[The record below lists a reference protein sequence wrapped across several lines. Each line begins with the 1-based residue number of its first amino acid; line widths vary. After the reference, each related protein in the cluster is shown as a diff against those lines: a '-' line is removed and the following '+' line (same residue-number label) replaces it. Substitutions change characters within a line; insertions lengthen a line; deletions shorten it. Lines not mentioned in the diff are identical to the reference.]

1 MDMVKPADR
10 DTDRDADGP
19 QPIPEGLH
27 STVHDV
33 AHEAVERAVA
43 SVQDDLSEATDRIK
57 VRETA
62 HGHAEAAATDAIAGS
77 LFEPSSRSDD
87 ENPYGTPGKPVSRNS
102 AIYRGFWMTIGVAL
116 AVALVLAVNEAS
128 SVLLLILVSAFLA
141 VGLNPI
147 VEFLIRRN
155 VKRGWAVLVVAA
167 LMLGIIAVVITVFVG
182 VLRDQITSFI
192 DDAPHLLQDLKKHKT
207 IAHLDDKYHV
217 ITDLQ
222 HKLEDPNLAQ
232 KTFGGIYNV
241 GLGVFRALAS
251 TVIVIVLTLYF
262 LASLPQ
268 LKRALFSLAPAS
280 RRERVNQLGD
290 EILRRVG
297 RYVIGAF
304 LVALLAGTVT
314 TLFLVSVG
322 LGQYALPLALA
333 VALLDL
339 IPLVGAI
346 SGAAIVCVVCLA
358 DSLGVGLAALIFY
371 LVYETLEGYVIYPR
385 VMRSSVDVPEY
396 VTIVAVLLGGTVAGI
411 VGALLALPMAA
422 AILLIGREVWVRRQD
437 TA

>member
-1 MDMVKPADR
+1 
-10 DTDRDADGP
+10 
-19 QPIPEGLH
+19 
-27 STVHDV
+27 
-33 AHEAVERAVA
+33 
-43 SVQDDLSEATDRIK
+43 
-57 VRETA
+57 
-62 HGHAEAAATDAIAGS
+62 
-77 LFEPSSRSDD
+77 
-87 ENPYGTPGKPVSRNS
+87 
-102 AIYRGFWMTIGVAL
+102 
-116 AVALVLAVNEAS
+116 VNEAA

-155 VKRGWAVLVVAA
+155 VKRSWAVLVVAA
-167 LMLGIIAVVITVFVG
+167 LMLGIIALVITVFVG

-192 DDAPHLLQDLKKHKT
+192 DDAPHLLQDLKRHKT
-207 IAHLDDKYHV
+207 IAHLDDKYH
-217 ITDLQ
+217 IISDLQ
-222 HKLEDPNLAQ
+222 EKLEDPNLAQ

-251 TVIVIVLTLYF
+251 TLIVLVLTLYF

-322 LGQYALPLALA
+322 LSQYALALALA

-346 SGAAIVCVVCLA
+346 TGAAIVCVVCLA
-358 DSLGVGLAALIFY
+358 DSLAVGVAALIFY
-371 LVYETLEGYVIYPR
+371 LIYETLEGYVIYPR

-396 VTIVAVLLGGTVAGI
+396 VTIVAVLLGGAVAGI

>member
-1 MDMVKPADR
+1 MVKPAER
-10 DTDRDADGP
+10 GTGESSETP
-19 QPIPEGLH
+19 GPIPSGLH
-27 STVHDV
+27 GTVHEV
-33 AHEAVERAVA
+33 AHKAADRAVDA
-43 SVQDDLSEATDRIK
+43 VQDQLSPDTDRIK
-57 VRETA
+57 LRETA
-62 HGHAEAAATDAIAGS
+62 HGRAQDAATEAIEGS
-77 LFEPSSRSDD
+77 LFDSTPNADD
-87 ENPYGTPGKPVSRNS
+87 DNPYGTPGKPVSRNS

-116 AVALVLAVNEAS
+116 ALAVVLAVNEAA

-155 VKRGWAVLVVAA
+155 VKRSWAVLVVAA
-167 LMLGIIAVVITVFVG
+167 LMLGIIALVITVFVG

-192 DDAPHLLQDLKKHKT
+192 DDAPHLLQDLKRHKT
-207 IAHLDDKYHV
+207 IAHLDDKYH
-217 ITDLQ
+217 IISDLQ
-222 HKLEDPNLAQ
+222 EKLEDPNLAQ

-251 TVIVIVLTLYF
+251 TLIVLVLTLYF

-322 LGQYALPLALA
+322 LSQYALALALA

-346 SGAAIVCVVCLA
+346 TGAAIVCVVCLA
-358 DSLGVGLAALIFY
+358 DSLAVGVAALIFY
-371 LVYETLEGYVIYPR
+371 LIYETLEGYVIYPR

-396 VTIVAVLLGGTVAGI
+396 VTIVAVLLGGAVAGI

>member
-1 MDMVKPADR
+1 MF
-10 DTDRDADGP
+10 
-19 QPIPEGLH
+19 Q
-27 STVHDV
+27 
-33 AHEAVERAVA
+33 
-43 SVQDDLSEATDRIK
+43 
-57 VRETA
+57 
-62 HGHAEAAATDAIAGS
+62 
-77 LFEPSSRSDD
+77 
-87 ENPYGTPGKPVSRNS
+87 
-102 AIYRGFWMTIGVAL
+102 
-116 AVALVLAVNEAS
+116 
-128 SVLLLILVSAFLA
+128 
-141 VGLNPI
+141 
-147 VEFLIRRN
+147 
-155 VKRGWAVLVVAA
+155 
-167 LMLGIIAVVITVFVG
+167 
-182 VLRDQITSFI
+182 
-192 DDAPHLLQDLKKHKT
+192 
-207 IAHLDDKYHV
+207 
-217 ITDLQ
+217 
-222 HKLEDPNLAQ
+222 
-232 KTFGGIYNV
+232 
-241 GLGVFRALAS
+241 ALAS

-339 IPLVGAI
+339 VPLVGSI
-346 SGAAIVCVVCLA
+346 TGAAIVCVVCLA
-358 DSLGVGLAALIFY
+358 DSLAVGVAALIFY
-371 LVYETLEGYVIYPR
+371 VIYETLEGYVIYPR

-396 VTIVAVLLGGTVAGI
+396 VTIVAVLLGGAVAGV

-437 TA
+437 SA

>member
-1 MDMVKPADR
+1 MVKPAER
-10 DTDRDADGP
+10 GTGESSETP
-19 QPIPEGLH
+19 GPIPSGLH
-27 STVHDV
+27 GTVHEV
-33 AHEAVERAVA
+33 AHKAADRAVDA
-43 SVQDDLSEATDRIK
+43 VQDQLSPDTDRIK
-57 VRETA
+57 LRETA
-62 HGHAEAAATDAIAGS
+62 HGHAQDAATEAIAGS
-77 LFEPSSRSDD
+77 LFDSTPNADD
-87 ENPYGTPGKPVSRNS
+87 DNPYGTPGKPVSRNS

-116 AVALVLAVNEAS
+116 ALAVVLAVNEAA

-155 VKRGWAVLVVAA
+155 VKRSWAVLVVAA
-167 LMLGIIAVVITVFVG
+167 LMLGIIALVITVFVG

-192 DDAPHLLQDLKKHKT
+192 DDAPHLLQDLKRHKT
-207 IAHLDDKYHV
+207 IAHLDDKYH
-217 ITDLQ
+217 IISDLQ
-222 HKLEDPNLAQ
+222 EKLEDPNLAQ

-251 TVIVIVLTLYF
+251 TLIVLVLTLYF

-322 LGQYALPLALA
+322 LSQYALALALA

-346 SGAAIVCVVCLA
+346 TGAAIVCVVCLA
-358 DSLGVGLAALIFY
+358 DSLAVGVAALIFY
-371 LVYETLEGYVIYPR
+371 LIYETLEGYVIYPR

-396 VTIVAVLLGGTVAGI
+396 VTIVAVLLGGAVAGI